1 MKNKEYKNKKN
12 TNKFCYISDNSI
24 LVSVVVDENED
35 DEVDQLMKKYKSF
48 PLTEFF

>member
-24 LVSVVVDENED
+24 LVSVVVDED

-48 PLTEFF
+48 PSTEFF